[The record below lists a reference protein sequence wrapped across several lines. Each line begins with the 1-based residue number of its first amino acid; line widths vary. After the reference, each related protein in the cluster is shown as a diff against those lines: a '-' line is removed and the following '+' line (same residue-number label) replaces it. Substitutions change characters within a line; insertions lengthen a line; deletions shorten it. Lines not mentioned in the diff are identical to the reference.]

1 MTRIG
6 IIGNGNVGSALEKGI
21 KNTKHEVRTTGHD
34 PKQVREV
41 ADWAE
46 TIVLAVPY
54 DQRENAMQRM
64 GNACDGKTI
73 VDVTNA
79 LGEGGR
85 FLGSVE
91 RSGAEELQRNHQ
103 ETSVVK
109 AFNTVFAQNMSNG
122 NAQGEPLSLFVAGDD
137 QGKDHVLE
145 LGNELG
151 FDTIDAGPLENAR
164 YLETLGFLN
173 ITLGYGQEL
182 GTDSGFRYVHPGV
195 RTKKEMAAQASR

>member
-21 KNTKHEVRTTGHD
+21 QNTQHEVKATGHD
-34 PKQVREV
+34 PKQVKEI
-41 ADWAE
+41 ADWAQ
-46 TIVLAVPY
+46 TIFLAVPY
-54 DQRENAMQRM
+54 DQRENAMQAM
-64 GNACDGKTI
+64 GDACNGKTL

-79 LGEGGR
+79 LGEGGK
-85 FLGSVE
+85 FVGSVE
-91 RSGAEELQRNHQ
+91 RSGAEELQRNHKQ
-103 ETSVVK
+103 VKFVK
-109 AFNTVFAQNMSNG
+109 AFNTVFAQNMPKG
-122 NAQGEPLSLFVAGDD
+122 TAQGEPLSLFVAGDD
-137 QGKDHVLE
+137 NNGKKHVLE

-182 GTDSGFRYVHPGV
+182 GPNSGFRYVHPGV
-195 RTKKEMAAQASR
+195 RTQQEVAAASR